1 MLKYVSFDIVFQ
13 EIPDEVTLAINLS
26 LCPNRCPGCHSQHL
40 RGDVGDQLTPERLA
54 VLIDDYRSAITCV
67 CFMGGDGDPAE
78 VARLARMV
86 KTDYGKRSAWYSGG
100 DALPDQFDPTAFDY
114 VKIGRYDATLGP
126 LKEPTTNQHLY
137 RIANDE
143 MTDITSRFW
152 KKSL

>member
-26 LCPNRCPGCHSQHL
+26 LCPNRCPGCHSPHL

-86 KTDYGKRSAWYSGG
+86 KTDYGKRSAWYSGC

-114 VKIGRYDATLGP
+114 VKIGRYDAAFGP
-126 LKEPTTNQHLY
+126 LKEPTTNQRLY
-137 RIANDE
+137 RIANGE